1 MPIFCKGGQHKYF
14 PALGRV
20 LYEFSLRNKKKNKE
34 RDYVWLCYIER

>member
-20 LYEFSLRNKKKNKE
+20 LYEFSLRNKKKIKRE
-34 RDYVWLCYIER
+34 TMYGSVI